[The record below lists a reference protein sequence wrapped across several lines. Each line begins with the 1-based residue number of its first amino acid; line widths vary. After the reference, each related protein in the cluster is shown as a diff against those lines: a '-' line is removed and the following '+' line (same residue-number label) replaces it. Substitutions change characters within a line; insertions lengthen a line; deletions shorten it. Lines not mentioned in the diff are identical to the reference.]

1 MALYEHIF
9 MVRQDASNA
18 QVEALTEQFKTV
30 IQENGGSVGKVE
42 YWGLRPVAY
51 RIKKNRKAHYTLM
64 NIEAPH
70 AAVAEMERQMKIN
83 EDIVRFLTLKVDE
96 HETGPSAMMRARS
109 SRDDRDER
117 GPRGG
122 RGGRDGGF
130 RDGPRPRGRD
140 GVGSGRSREEAL

>member
-140 GVGSGRSREEAL
+140 GVESGRSREEAL